1 MSWHNCE
8 FDEDAPGCRV
18 LGSHST
24 DGRSW
29 APPYVLFASLPGS
42 PPPPPHPT
50 PARQAEQVGTAPFCA
65 LDTASGSYYIKVG
78 GEASVR
84 CGWDGGKKYDKCC
97 RRLPTDCRWF
107 KNLSACQAKLP
118 LASSSADY
126 CLPCGRS
133 KPPPPPVL
141 EGPMCSAPNGRPFR

>member
-1 MSWHNCE
+1 M
-8 FDEDAPGCRV
+8 

-50 PARQAEQVGTAPFCA
+50 PARLAEQVVGTAPFCA

-84 CGWDGGKKYDKCC
+84 GGWDGGKKYD
-97 RRLPTDCRWF
+97 
-107 KNLSACQAKLP
+107 
-118 LASSSADY
+118 
-126 CLPCGRS
+126 
-133 KPPPPPVL
+133 
-141 EGPMCSAPNGRPFR
+141 